1 MTCGSSHKNNQ
12 MEIVNMK
19 NVIVKI
25 TRNKINNLKNSTEEK
40 VCLLEYQFEYS
51 QKITEKEKNAT
62 INQEIRRIEVK
73 VLISN

>member
-40 VCLLEYQFEYS
+40 VCLLEY
-51 QKITEKEKNAT
+51 
-62 INQEIRRIEVK
+62 
-73 VLISN
+73 

>member
-62 INQEIRRIEVK
+62 INQEIRRIEIK